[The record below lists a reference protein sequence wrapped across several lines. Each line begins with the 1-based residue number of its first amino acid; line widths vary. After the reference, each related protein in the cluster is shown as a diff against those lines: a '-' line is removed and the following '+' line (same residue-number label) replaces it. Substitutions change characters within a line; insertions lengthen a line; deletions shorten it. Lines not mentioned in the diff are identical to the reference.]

1 MRDDFSA
8 KIKERLAKRV
18 GYHCSNCW
26 KQTVGP
32 GGGVDG
38 ISLIGVAAHICAAA
52 PGGPRYDEKMSAEER
67 SSIYNGIWLCQNCA
81 HLIDT
86 DTQRYTV
93 DVLQTIKAKAE
104 AKAHVKI
111 SLNTHESDITIS
123 DELKNH
129 MITNIRIMKEWAKY
143 LRNESDN
150 YHPATIYADDVRIYN
165 VCVDIYSSIVQ
176 LVNTEMQ
183 NHIQLKQARLD
194 DLIFEL
200 RDMIPEFYDEHIDG
214 TGTNMIATTFDY
226 TKFFESDDGGKFIK
240 KCKKLIKAI
249 EDA

>member
-8 KIKERLAKRV
+8 RIKERLAKRV

-32 GGGVDG
+32 GGGADG

-67 SSIYNGIWLCQNCA
+67 SSIDNGIWLCQNCA

-86 DTQRYTV
+86 DTQRYSV
-93 DVLQTIKAKAE
+93 DVLQTIKAEAE

-111 SLNTHESDITIS
+111 SLNTHESDIIIS

-129 MITNIRIMKEWAKY
+129 MITNIRTMKDCAKY
-143 LRNESDN
+143 LRNESDS

-165 VCVDIYSSIVQ
+165 VCVHIYNSKM
-176 LVNTEMQ
+176 LLLNTEMQ
-183 NHIQLKQARLD
+183 NHIELKRAELD
-194 DLIFEL
+194 NLVFEL
-200 RDMIPEFYDEHIDG
+200 GDMVPEFYDENIDG

-226 TKFFESDDGGKFIK
+226 MKFFESNEGTKFIK
-240 KCKKLIKAI
+240 KCKKLINAI